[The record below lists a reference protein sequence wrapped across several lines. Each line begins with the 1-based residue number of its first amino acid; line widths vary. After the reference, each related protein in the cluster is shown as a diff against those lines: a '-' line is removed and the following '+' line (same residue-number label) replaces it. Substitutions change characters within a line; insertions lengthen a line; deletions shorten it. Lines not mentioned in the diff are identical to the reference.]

1 MDKKKKKKKKIFC
14 QTVSE
19 DQESRSSSARW
30 FRLRLPQEDA
40 VTDSSSLSTGQ
51 REQFLTTWVSPSQ
64 LSSPRA
70 SHESERERRERG
82 RKKGGGKEKK
92 ERERKKWKQ
101 ERTSQTDVLVSC
113 ITQSEKQY
121 IITCTIF

>member
-1 MDKKKKKKKKIFC
+1 MDKKKKKLLC

-51 REQFLTTWVSPSQ
+51 REQFLTTWISPSQ
-64 LSSPRA
+64 VSSPRA
-70 SHESERERRERG
+70 SHET
-82 RKKGGGKEKK
+82 
-92 ERERKKWKQ
+92 ERERKKGKGKEQ
-101 ERTSQTDVLVSC
+101 GRGER
-113 ITQSEKQY
+113 EKRDREKK
-121 IITCTIF
+121 